1 MIRMSKKFSE
11 QQIGEEGLKESGF
24 LVDGKKEGLW
34 RLTLDDHLLQTTT
47 YKHDKIEGLVTIY
60 ERNDDDKDVKVA
72 EGNQRNSAY
81 DMGIEVNCW
90 DGEVTFWNT
99 DGEIKQIDNYK
110 NGKLHGE
117 SIWYSSGNLFD
128 ENENNRIT
136 HIKNYKNGHLHGK
149 QTYLAGGKRL
159 GEKSYIHYLDGV
171 KHGIE
176 EEFYKNGVRRSKREW
191 INGEI
196 EGIYE
201 NFNKD
206 GELTIRSNRKR
217 SLKHGVMET
226 FDLMREKKN
235 YEYGY
240 VNGTYE
246 YFGMGPIDKNMS
258 LLIKG
263 SYISLKK
270 IEKKGVVKKIEKD
283 TEYMLSYLKDK
294 KIDRANVTGVGFFF
308 GLNRISLKNGC
319 WEYFGKDGKL
329 ITRKY
334 FKNGKLTTK
343 KLHEKKISLQ
353 DSQ

>member
-1 MIRMSKKFSE
+1 MKNNPAIHYILKTSKPIWPKGHQLLSAIGTYSRSLHEDPVIKKMFASKKYYCERTYNNTSGITRSDWYDTKTQSFVLRRDNEFKKDGRVKLPSYFSSFGVLSSLG
-11 QQIGEEGLKESGF
+11 QFVKKKKAAEER
-24 LVDGKKEGLW
+24 VKKTKTAS
-34 RLTLDDHLLQTTT
+34 LTTKQKKAVNLALDC
-47 YKHDKIEGLVTIY
+47 I
-60 ERNDDDKDVKVA
+60 RKVA
-72 EGNQRNSAY
+72 P
-81 DMGIEVNCW
+81 
-90 DGEVTFWNT
+90 TFS
-99 DGEIKQIDNYK
+99 KLYK
-110 NGKLHGE
+110 N
-117 SIWYSSGNLFD
+117 
-128 ENENNRIT
+128 
-136 HIKNYKNGHLHGK
+136 HI
-149 QTYLAGGKRL
+149 
-159 GEKSYIHYLDGV
+159 ED
-171 KHGIE
+171 
-176 EEFYKNGVRRSKREW
+176 
-191 INGEI
+191 